1 MRRVLYAAGVFICIA
16 FSHGGV
22 RAELGIGGDLN
33 WPQTPV
39 IDETTQ
45 PQQGAG
51 PQRRRE
57 RTPSEQRRAPE
68 AATGAPNEAAAPV
81 NPPPAANDRPRDA
94 AREPQRRPAPV
105 RTQPSQPSEPAT
117 SSTRR
122 EQPQSNEPDKEES
135 AETETVDPGLP
146 PPFPERASREA
157 AVTPVSTGGAVNLAQ
172 TAPPDEADAR
182 LGTIIGQLI
191 MVGFDGVLPD
201 DAASKAMAE
210 QIKGGRIGGLL
221 FTGRNIQS
229 PSQIRTLTGAFR
241 SIHLPMVPLLA
252 VAQEGGAVYT
262 LSPQKGFQPYPPA
275 SELGAGNDPLKAYAI
290 YQRMAAEL
298 SYYGF
303 NMNLGPVLD
312 VYHGDPKNISDAGG
326 RSYGSQPKHVAA
338 FAKAFRLAHAETGVL
353 TVLKYFP
360 FDAVGP
366 AAPGASDP
374 AHPLWEPADTEAYRQ
389 MTGNGNADAI
399 MAGHFVD
406 PAISAEPGLPASLSP
421 KAIQKLLREDIGYQ
435 GVVVSDDLDAAG
447 VAERFPLE
455 DRVVRAIGAG
465 VDILM
470 FGDRATAAPDLPD
483 RISAIIKN
491 ALATGSLTRERLE
504 ESYARITALK
514 QRLTGAGKAL
524 AAAKEEAPRPAA
536 RPSQP

>member
-1 MRRVLYAAGVFICIA
+1 
-16 FSHGGV
+16 
-22 RAELGIGGDLN
+22 LGIGGDLN
-33 WPQTPV
+33 WPQTPIV
-39 IDETTQ
+39 DENTQ
-45 PQQGAG
+45 PQQGAS

-57 RTPSEQRRAPE
+57 RAPSEQRRAPE
-68 AATGAPNEAAAPV
+68 GAPSQTAAPV
-81 NPPPAANDRPRDA
+81 NPTPAVNDRPRDA
-94 AREPQRRPAPV
+94 AREPQRRPAPA
-105 RTQPSQPSEPAT
+105 RARPSQPSEPAT

-122 EQPQSNEPDKEES
+122 EQPPQSNEPDKEEN
-135 AETETVDPGLP
+135 AETETAAPDLP

-172 TAPPDEADAR
+172 TAPPAEADVR
-182 LGTIIGQLI
+182 LSMIIGQLI
-191 MVGFDGVLPD
+191 MVGFEGVLPD

-210 QIKGGRIGGLL
+210 QIKSGRIGGLL

-229 PSQIRTLTGAFR
+229 PSQIRNLTSAFR
-241 SIHLPMVPLLA
+241 SINASTVPLLA
-252 VAQEGGAVYT
+252 VAQEGGALYT

-298 SYYGF
+298 SHYGF

-360 FDAVGP
+360 FDAVDP
-366 AAPGASDP
+366 AASVTSDP
-374 AHPLWEPADTEAYRQ
+374 AHPVWEPADTEAYRQ

-406 PAISAEPGLPASLSP
+406 PTVSAEPGLPASLSP
-421 KAIQKLLREDIGYQ
+421 KAIQKLLREDIGYH
-435 GVVVSDDLDAAG
+435 GVVVSDDLDAAA
-447 VAERFPLE
+447 VARFPLE

-470 FGDRATAAPDLPD
+470 FGDRAPAAPDLPE

-491 ALATGSLTRERLE
+491 ALSTGSLTRERLE

-514 QRLTGAGKAL
+514 HRLTGAGKAL
-524 AAAKEEAPRPAA
+524 AAAKDEAPRPGPGSA
-536 RPSQP
+536 P